1 MESSRKLNYLFL
13 FTFLFSGC
21 FQKET
26 HSDFQAKLSQLK
38 KAYAPDSRTAVFE
51 FEIEK
56 GVLRG
61 EVDNPILKIKVDSVL
76 NAYGLNLI
84 DSLLLLPNLK
94 DTLAYANV
102 SVASLRTRPAE
113 SSELA
118 TQALLGT
125 PLRVLEKKGSWYRV
139 QTPDSYIGFL
149 EGSAMSFKSDFDWH
163 AGKVIFIEPYGFAFE
178 NASNRASS
186 VSDLTFGNIL
196 KLISQENGFS
206 KIMFPDGRV
215 AFVESKS
222 LKSIGEF
229 VKETEA
235 SNAALSSQGLMGVPY
250 LWGGTSWKGVD
261 CSGFTR
267 TSFLMNG
274 VYLPRDASQ
283 QALVGD
289 LVNTSDGFEELNQ
302 GDLLFFGR
310 ETKQGSK
317 VVHVAIYLGDLK
329 FIHSSGMVRY
339 GSFDKASLKFDSYNL
354 DRFLFAKRIIGSEN
368 IRYLDQEKL
377 Y

>member
-1 MESSRKLNYLFL
+1 MESSRKINYLFL
-13 FTFLFSGC
+13 LAFLFVGC

-26 HSDFQAKLSQLK
+26 YSDFQEELSQLK
-38 KAYAPDSRTAVFE
+38 KDYAPDSRTAVFE
-51 FEIEK
+51 FEIAK

-61 EVDNPILKIKVDSVL
+61 EVDNPILKAKVDSVL
-76 NAYGLNLI
+76 KAQGLNLI
-84 DSLLLLPNLK
+84 DSLRLLPGLE

-102 SVASLRTRPAE
+102 SVASLRTKPSE

-149 EGSAMSFKSDFDWH
+149 EGSAMSFNNDFDWH
-163 AGKVIFIEPYGFAFE
+163 TGKVIYIAPYGFAFE
-178 NASNRASS
+178 KASNQARN

-196 KLISQENGFS
+196 KLISQENGYS
-206 KIMFPDGRV
+206 KIMFPDGRL
-215 AFVESKS
+215 AYVESKS
-222 LKSIGEF
+222 LKPVNEF
-229 VKETEA
+229 VNDTDPTK
-235 SNAALSSQGLMGVPY
+235 SVVSSQGLMGIPY

-289 LVNTSDGFEELNQ
+289 EVNTSYGFEELNQ

-310 ETKQGSK
+310 ETEHGPK
-317 VVHVAIYLGDLK
+317 VVHVAIYLGGLK

-339 GSFDKASLKFDSYNL
+339 GSFDKASPDFDAYNL
-354 DRFLFAKRIIGSEN
+354 DRFLFAKRIIGSDN
-368 IRYLDQEKL
+368 IRYLDQENF

>member
-1 MESSRKLNYLFL
+1 
-13 FTFLFSGC
+13 
-21 FQKET
+21 
-26 HSDFQAKLSQLK
+26 
-38 KAYAPDSRTAVFE
+38 
-51 FEIEK
+51 
-56 GVLRG
+56 
-61 EVDNPILKIKVDSVL
+61 
-76 NAYGLNLI
+76 
-84 DSLLLLPNLK
+84 
-94 DTLAYANV
+94 
-102 SVASLRTRPAE
+102 
-113 SSELA
+113 
-118 TQALLGT
+118 
-125 PLRVLEKKGSWYRV
+125 
-139 QTPDSYIGFL
+139 
-149 EGSAMSFKSDFDWH
+149 
-163 AGKVIFIEPYGFAFE
+163 
-178 NASNRASS
+178 
-186 VSDLTFGNIL
+186 
-196 KLISQENGFS
+196 
-206 KIMFPDGRV
+206 
-215 AFVESKS
+215 
-222 LKSIGEF
+222 
-229 VKETEA
+229 
-235 SNAALSSQGLMGVPY
+235 LMGVPY

-283 QALVGD
+283 QAFVGD

-310 ETKQGSK
+310 ETKQGPK

>member
-1 MESSRKLNYLFL
+1 MESSRKINYLFL
-13 FTFLFSGC
+13 LAFLFVGC
-21 FQKET
+21 FQKDT
-26 HSDFQAKLSQLK
+26 YSDFQEELGQLK
-38 KAYAPDSRTAVFE
+38 KDYAPDSRSAVFE
-51 FEIEK
+51 FEIAK

-61 EVDNPILKIKVDSVL
+61 EVDNPILKAKVDSVL
-76 NAYGLNLI
+76 KAQGLNLI
-84 DSLLLLPNLK
+84 DSLRLLPDLE

-102 SVASLRTRPAE
+102 SVASLRTKPSE

-149 EGSAMSFKSDFDWH
+149 EGSAMSFNNDFDWH
-163 AGKVIFIEPYGFAFE
+163 TGKAIYIAPYGFAFE
-178 NASNRASS
+178 KASNQARN

-196 KLISQENGFS
+196 KLISQENGYS
-206 KIMFPDGRV
+206 KIMFPDGRL
-215 AFVESKS
+215 AYVESKS
-222 LKSIGEF
+222 LKPVNEF
-229 VKETEA
+229 VNETDPTKA
-235 SNAALSSQGLMGVPY
+235 VVSSQGLMGIPY

-289 LVNTSDGFEELNQ
+289 EVNTSDGFEELNQ

-310 ETKQGSK
+310 ETELGPK
-317 VVHVAIYLGDLK
+317 VVHVAIYLGGLK

-339 GSFDKASLKFDSYNL
+339 GSFDKASPDFDAYNL
-354 DRFLFAKRIIGSEN
+354 DRFLFAKRIIGSDN
-368 IRYLDQEKL
+368 IRYLDQENF